1 MSCHD
6 VLEDVSLVVMKHDQ
20 VAQARDHVLNGLP
33 DLRQIVRGSLFKR
46 TIRHRQGCPKCDAGD
61 GHPMW
66 ILTVGYRG
74 GRTRQLSLR
83 AEQVPQVR
91 AWLANYRKSKAALEK
106 ICELNQRLL
115 RPQTAGPSARKAR
128 GD

>member
-1 MSCHD
+1 
-6 VLEDVSLVVMKHDQ
+6 MKHNQ
-20 VAQARDHVLNGLP
+20 IPQARDRVLAGVP

-46 TIRHRQGCPKCDAGD
+46 TIRHREGCPKCAAGE

-91 AWLANYRKSKAALEK
+91 SWLANYRKSKVALEK
-106 ICELNQRLL
+106 ICELNQQLL
-115 RPQTAGPSARKAR
+115 RPDTPRPRARRPAR
-128 GD
+128 D

>member
-1 MSCHD
+1 
-6 VLEDVSLVVMKHDQ
+6 MKHDH
-20 VAQARDHVLNGLP
+20 VAQARDRVLEGLP

-46 TIRHRQGCPKCDAGD
+46 TIRHRQGCPKCEAGD

-83 AEQVPQVR
+83 VEQVPQVR

-106 ICELNQRLL
+106 LCELNQRLL
-115 RPQTAGPSARKAR
+115 RPESPRPGARRTAR
-128 GD
+128 D

>member
-1 MSCHD
+1 
-6 VLEDVSLVVMKHDQ
+6 MKHDQ
-20 VAQARDHVLNGLP
+20 VAEARERVLRRLP

-46 TIRHRQGCPKCDAGD
+46 TIRHRQGCPKCEAGE

-66 ILTVGYRG
+66 VFTVGYRG

-91 AWLANYRKSKAALEK
+91 AWLTNYRRSKTALEK

-115 RPQTAGPSARKAR
+115 RPEARASDAR
-128 GD
+128 RVARD

>member
-1 MSCHD
+1 M
-6 VLEDVSLVVMKHDQ
+6 MKQDR
-20 VAQARDHVLNGLP
+20 VDQARERVLHRLP

-46 TIRHRQGCPKCDAGD
+46 TIRHRQGCPKCEAGE

-66 ILTVGYRG
+66 ILTVGYPG

-106 ICELNQRLL
+106 LCELNQRLL
-115 RPQTAGPSARKAR
+115 RPEARAPR
-128 GD
+128 PRRAAHD

>member
-1 MSCHD
+1 
-6 VLEDVSLVVMKHDQ
+6 MKHDR
-20 VAQARDHVLNGLP
+20 VPPARDRVLAGLP

-46 TIRHRQGCPKCDAGD
+46 TIRHRQGCPKCEAGE

-83 AEQVPQVR
+83 PEQVPQVR
-91 AWLANYRKSKAALEK
+91 NWLANYRKSKAALEK
-106 ICELNQRLL
+106 ICELNQQLL
-115 RPQTAGPSARKAR
+115 RPDSPRSRARRAAR
-128 GD
+128 D